1 MGLAHVPPHQKIRV
15 HALMY
20 VLRLLLVKL
29 LLYRPK
35 KSDLDMSLP
44 VMLLE
49 LNDIEEIIL
58 LYPDNRIK
66 KIKKLSTAQGRLF
79 GLSGLRA

>member
-1 MGLAHVPPHQKIRV
+1 V
-15 HALMY
+15 HALMC

-58 LYPDNRIK
+58 LYPDNCIKK

-79 GLSGLRA
+79 GLFGLRA